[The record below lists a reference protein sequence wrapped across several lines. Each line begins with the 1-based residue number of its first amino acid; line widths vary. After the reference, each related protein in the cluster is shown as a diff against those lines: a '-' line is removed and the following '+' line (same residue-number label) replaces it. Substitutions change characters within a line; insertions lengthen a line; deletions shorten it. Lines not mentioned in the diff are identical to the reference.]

1 MKRFCFLFFFL
12 LFIVAASFF
21 CVPTAVLEI
30 TRKTEEQV
38 LFRSKIREGESF
50 STIIRH
56 SVHLTPVFENYKV
69 NDKGLIVLTGT
80 RLQDFGWGVPSA
92 VSEDMELNDNFFE
105 IRGLSKVF
113 DSIPFR
119 VSQINDPAFL
129 FRGKKYY
136 LLKLVPDGE
145 RIEITAKKTTLGA
158 YIFLG
163 GNIDAFSEI
172 PSATKRH

>member
-12 LFIVAASFF
+12 FIVVASFF
-21 CVPTAVLEI
+21 CIPTAALQI
-30 TRKTEEQV
+30 SRKTDGQI

-50 STIIRH
+50 STVIRH
-56 SVHLTPVFENYKV
+56 SVHLTPVFENYEV

-92 VSEDMELNDNFFE
+92 VSEDMELNDDFFD
-105 IRGLSKVF
+105 IRGMSKLF

-119 VSQINDPAFL
+119 VSQINNPAFL
-129 FRGKKYY
+129 FRNKQYY
-136 LLKLVPDGE
+136 LLDLVPDGE
-145 RIEITAKKTTLGA
+145 RIEITAKKTTLGV

-172 PSATKRH
+172 PSATERH